1 MNSIATSIVVAAAVI
16 SIAYVFVKTLA
27 SQGFVKALLATS
39 VMVDFV
45 LVILWLLGI
54 DRPVFA
60 IYFSRTNTSITVTAL
75 TLALPFKLLFTLYL
89 FIKQREI
96 SKFLS

>member
-45 LVILWLLGI
+45 LVILWLLGV
-54 DRPVFA
+54 DRPVFVV
-60 IYFSRTNTSITVTAL
+60 YFERTGTSITVTAL

-89 FIKQREI
+89 FYKQRELT
-96 SKFLS
+96 SLLG